1 MPDSNKLELFLND
14 LSLLETQA
22 AIIVEKYRDVIDT
35 NNELQNRLGVVTKEN
50 EYLRLQVNQ
59 LEKELEQ
66 LKSSFNQ
73 ESFLSS
79 LDTSD
84 REKLKEKISELIA
97 RLDYHLAE
105 N

>member
-1 MPDSNKLELFLND
+1 LSDSNKLELFLND
-14 LSLLETQA
+14 LSLLGTQA
-22 AIIVEKYRDVIDT
+22 AILVEKYRDVLHT
-35 NNELQNRLGVVTKEN
+35 NDELQNRLGVITKEN
-50 EYLRLQVNQ
+50 EYLKLQVNQ

-97 RLDYHLAE
+97 RIDYHLAE

>member
-1 MPDSNKLELFLND
+1 MSDSNKLELFLND
-14 LSLLETQA
+14 LSLLGTQA
-22 AIIVEKYRDVIDT
+22 AILVEKYRDVLHT
-35 NNELQNRLGVVTKEN
+35 NDELQNRLGVITKEN
-50 EYLRLQVNQ
+50 EYLKLQVNQ

-97 RLDYHLAE
+97 RIDYHLAE